1 MNLNMFNKE
10 FENQNWDIE
19 TLEIGHE
26 KRFLTKLK
34 NRKSEKQ
41 NFWKPLA
48 IACTLVIGFGIVYFV
63 SNIISNPFTKE
74 AVLSPEM
81 QKTDAYFSSIIKT
94 ELATIQ
100 QNETPQSKKIII
112 DALQQMEALEKDYEL
127 LKLEIKKNGENKQII
142 YALLTNMQTRISF
155 LKNVL
160 DQVHTLNK
168 TNYENS
174 I

>member
-74 AVLSPEM
+74 AVLSPE
-81 QKTDAYFSSIIKT
+81 SII
-94 ELATIQ
+94 
-100 QNETPQSKKIII
+100 
-112 DALQQMEALEKDYEL
+112 
-127 LKLEIKKNGENKQII
+127 
-142 YALLTNMQTRISF
+142 ISAEVGAVAF
-155 LKNVL
+155 LNCYIAVI
-160 DQVHTLNK
+160 T
-168 TNYENS
+168 
-174 I
+174 